1 LLASVIFVLLAA
13 LVLGGPA
20 AAFASPKKGTGG
32 WYWPTG
38 TEKLGSMD
46 GYWVFRPSNHSWHM
60 AKDIA
65 TPQGHPVY
73 AIADGVVAES
83 QGDAGYGG
91 VLVVWHK
98 TGDGQKFLVVYGHI
112 IRGKLGKGAKVKAGQ
127 VIGKIN
133 SKNHLHFGIHPGNK
147 YPPDGNPYRGHTYV
161 ESQTYGWVDP
171 IKFLRTHA
179 AFKTACI
186 TPTLPL
192 VTTISTL
199 STPTVLGVA
208 AGSVYWSVPSG
219 ESSTTTFTCPLPSGV
234 TTQVASGTVLPE
246 LDTTRY
252 LVTTSTA
259 SFALYDR
266 LPVLTASY
274 STKRPLWKQNVTVK
288 GTLKNAGGKAF
299 VGAQICLERSCDGTK
314 WVAAASTTTGQKGA
328 YSLGY
333 APSRSCQLRVKFAP
347 PNTYIAATS
356 TPVAVIP
363 KPGLHA
369 PDSAKQS
376 KTGQSVTVGG
386 KLDARHPA
394 GAHTVTLHLQQ
405 FGASGW
411 TDALTTFAVNA
422 NSGAG
427 TRYSR
432 KLTLAAGKWR
442 VKASCDADSLH
453 AAEST
458 RWTQFTVK

>member
-1 LLASVIFVLLAA
+1 MNSRFRLLLACVVSVLLAA
-13 LVLGGPA
+13 VVLGVPTA
-20 AAFASPKKGTGG
+20 AMADSCKGTGG

-83 QGDAGYGG
+83 KGNAGYGG

-98 TGDGQKFLVVYGHI
+98 TGDGQKFLVVYGHVN
-112 IRGKLGKGAKVKAGQ
+112 RAKLGKGAKVKAGQ

-133 SKNHLHFGIHPGNK
+133 SYNHLHFGIHPGDK
-147 YPPDGNPYRGHTYV
+147 YPPDRNPYRGHTYV

-171 IKFLRTHA
+171 IKFLKTHA
-179 AFKTACI
+179 AFKVACI

-208 AGSVYWSVPSG
+208 EGSVYWSVPSG
-219 ESSTTTFTCPLPSGV
+219 ESSTTTFTCALPSGES
-234 TTQVASGTVLPE
+234 TRLPDGAE
-246 LDTTRY
+246 LPDLDTTRY
-252 LVTTSTA
+252 LATTSTA
-259 SFALYDR
+259 AFALYDR

-274 STKRPLWKQNVTVK
+274 STTLTAWKHDITVR
-288 GTLKNAGGKAF
+288 GTLKNAGGKVF
-299 VGAQICLERSCDGTK
+299 SGAKICLERSCDGTV
-314 WVAAASTTTGQKGA
+314 WTTTASTTTGQKGT

-333 APSRSCQLRVKFAP
+333 APSRGCQLRVKFAP
-347 PNTYIAATS
+347 PNTYITATS

-369 PDSAKQS
+369 PD
-376 KTGQSVTVGG
+376 
-386 KLDARHPA
+386 
-394 GAHTVTLHLQQ
+394 
-405 FGASGW
+405 
-411 TDALTTFAVNA
+411 
-422 NSGAG
+422 
-427 TRYSR
+427 
-432 KLTLAAGKWR
+432 
-442 VKASCDADSLH
+442 
-453 AAEST
+453 
-458 RWTQFTVK
+458 

>member
-1 LLASVIFVLLAA
+1 
-13 LVLGGPA
+13 
-20 AAFASPKKGTGG
+20 
-32 WYWPTG
+32 
-38 TEKLGSMD
+38 MD

-83 QGDAGYGG
+83 KGNAGYGG

-112 IRGKLGKGAKVKAGQ
+112 NRAKLGKGARVEAGQ

-133 SKNHLHFGIHPGNK
+133 SYGHLHFGIHPGSK
-147 YPPDGNPYRGHTYV
+147 YPPDRNPYRGHTYTP
-161 ESQTYGWVDP
+161 SQTYGWVDP
-171 IKFLRTHA
+171 VKFLKTHA
-179 AFKTACI
+179 AFKVACI

-219 ESSTTTFTCPLPSGV
+219 ESSTTTFTCALPSGEA
-234 TTQVASGTVLPE
+234 TQLAEGAELPQLE
-246 LDTTRY
+246 TTRF
-252 LVTTSTA
+252 LGTTSTA

-266 LPVLTASY
+266 LPVLTASL
-274 STKRPLWKQNVTVK
+274 STKRPAWKHDITVT

-299 VGAQICLERSCDGTK
+299 SGATICVERSCDGTT
-314 WVAAASTTTGQKGA
+314 WVAVASTTSGQKGM
-328 YSLGY
+328 YSLGF
-333 APSRSCQLRVKFAP
+333 APSRACQLRVKFAP
-347 PNTYIAATS
+347 ANTYLPTTS

-369 PDSAKQS
+369 PDSAKPS
-376 KTGQSVTVGG
+376 KAGHSVVLGG
-386 KLDARHPA
+386 MLDARHPA
-394 GAHTVTLHLQQ
+394 GAHCVTLRLQQ
-405 FGASGW
+405 SGPKGW
-411 TDALTTFAVNA
+411 TDVLTTWAVNA
-422 NSGAG
+422 NSGSG

-442 VKASCDADSLH
+442 VRASCEADSLH

-458 RWTQFTVK
+458 GWTKFTVK